1 MRIFCHLSFVVFL
14 LALALQFLVVR
25 DANSGLTQNYEAMQ
39 QAAIGERAKYGSG
52 EEVQDRGPKKAFME
66 DFRNDMRRKVE
77 KAVGYKADASQLAL
91 GALILAAV
99 LWAVAIVRKE
109 DRPYYGTNGVL
120 LAVFCVV
127 RWFNIF

>member
-1 MRIFCHLSFVVFL
+1 MRIFSHLSFVVFL

-39 QAAIGERAKYGSG
+39 QAAIGERVKYGSD
-52 EEVQDRGPKKAFME
+52 EEVKDRGPKKAFLE

-77 KAVGYKADASQLAL
+77 TAVGHKADASQLAL
-91 GALILAAV
+91 GAMILAAV

-120 LAVFCVV
+120 LAVFCLV
-127 RWFNIF
+127 RWLNIF

>member
-25 DANSGLTQNYEAMQ
+25 DAGTGVVQDMATVQ
-39 QAAIGERAKYGSG
+39 HDRAAARAALGSG
-52 EEVQDRGPKKAFME
+52 EEVAEAAPTKAFAE
-66 DFRNDMRRKVE
+66 DFRRDMRQKVE
-77 KAVGYKADASQLAL
+77 KAVGYKATAPQLAL
-91 GALILAAV
+91 GAFVLALV
-99 LWAVAIVRKE
+99 LWAVAVLRKE

-127 RWFNIF
+127 RWLNFL

>member
-25 DANSGLTQNYEAMQ
+25 DANSGLTQNVAAMQ
-39 QAAIGERAKYGSG
+39 QGRVAERAALGSG
-52 EEVQDRGPKKAFME
+52 EEVGDRGPKKAFMA
-66 DFRNDMRRKVE
+66 DFRNDMRQKVE
-77 KAVGYKADASQLAL
+77 KAVNYKADASQLAL

-99 LWAVAIVRKE
+99 LWAIAILRKE

-120 LAVFCVV
+120 LAIFCIV
-127 RWFNIF
+127 RWFNFL